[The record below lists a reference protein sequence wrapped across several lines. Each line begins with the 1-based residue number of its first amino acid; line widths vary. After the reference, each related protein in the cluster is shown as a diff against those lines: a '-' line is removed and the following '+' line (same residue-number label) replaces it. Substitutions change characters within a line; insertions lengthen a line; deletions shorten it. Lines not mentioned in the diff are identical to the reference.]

1 MTWGVSA
8 SPEQMSP
15 ESLSFLSPILRGET
29 GPSSGGPRR
38 SGVGAGSLLQCVLQG
53 TGLHVSL
60 GPLGGAHLAR
70 AGVLPLGPQ
79 QRRRQGG
86 RAPRAG
92 GGAAPWPALS
102 GPGCQCF
109 CLPGKFLNDL
119 KVIPTPS
126 FVLRAV
132 TFVV

>member
-15 ESLSFLSPILRGET
+15 ESLYFLSPILRG
-29 GPSSGGPRR
+29 GLAPSSGGPRR

-79 QRRRQGG
+79 QPRRQGG
-86 RAPRAG
+86 RAQAPG
-92 GGAAPWPALS
+92 GGRSCPLACSVRPRVSVFLSPWEVPE
-102 GPGCQCF
+102 
-109 CLPGKFLNDL
+109 
-119 KVIPTPS
+119 
-126 FVLRAV
+126 
-132 TFVV
+132 